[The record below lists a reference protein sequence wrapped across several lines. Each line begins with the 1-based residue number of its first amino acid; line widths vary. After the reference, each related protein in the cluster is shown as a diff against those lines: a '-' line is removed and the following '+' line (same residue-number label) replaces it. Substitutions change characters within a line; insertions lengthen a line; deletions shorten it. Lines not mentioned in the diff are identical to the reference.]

1 MFLGIYDY
9 TVYLTY
15 LNLLSGFIGISLVV
29 LMKTNIGLASLFL
42 LISGM
47 CDIFDGIVSRSKK
60 NRSLLEKR
68 YGVQIDSLA
77 DLVSFGVLPIFIGY
91 SLFKQVY
98 DDENKPYYLFFI
110 IMFILFGSLYALA
123 ALIRLAYFN
132 VLTEENKDLSSSKGF
147 IGIPVTF
154 SSVVFPILILI
165 HLQLKDKWRRFK
177 DIEFLSP
184 LIYLFFI
191 ICFAILFVYDKIKF
205 KKQKNILY
213 FFLSALFLTFIFIL
227 LYLEIIFKGSF

>member
-15 LNLLSGFIGISLVV
+15 LNLLSGFIGVSLVV
-29 LMKTNIGLASLFL
+29 FTDKIGLASVFL
-42 LISGM
+42 LISGI

-77 DLVSFGVLPIFIGY
+77 DLVSFGVLPVAIGY
-91 SLFKQVY
+91 SLLKKVV
-98 DDENKPYYLFFI
+98 PSGSTYYALLTFAFI
-110 IMFILFGSLYALA
+110 FFGSLYVLA

-132 VLTEENKDLSSSKGF
+132 VLTEENEELNSKGF
-147 IGIPVTF
+147 IGVPVTF
-154 SSVVFPILILI
+154 SSVLFPVLILI
-165 HLQLKDKWRRFK
+165 HLQLGKLWEDFE
-177 DIEFLSP
+177 DIQWLSP
-184 LIYLFFI
+184 LIYLFFLML
-191 ICFAILFVYDKIKF
+191 FSFLFVYDKIKF

-213 FFLSALFLTFIFIL
+213 FFLSALFLTLIFTL
-227 LYLEIIFKGSF
+227 LYLEICLKK

>member
-15 LNLLSGFIGISLVV
+15 LNLLSGFIGVSLVV
-29 LMKTNIGLASLFL
+29 FIEKKIGLASVFL
-42 LISGM
+42 LISGI

-77 DLVSFGVLPIFIGY
+77 DLVSFGVLPVAIGY
-91 SLFKQVY
+91 SLLKQAVPSESTFY
-98 DDENKPYYLFFI
+98 KPLTFAFI
-110 IMFILFGSLYALA
+110 FFGSLYVLA

-132 VLTEENKDLSSSKGF
+132 VLTEENKELNSKVF
-147 IGIPVTF
+147 IGVPVTF
-154 SSVVFPILILI
+154 SSVLFPFLILI
-165 HLQLKDKWRRFK
+165 YLQLGKLWKDFK
-177 DIEFLSP
+177 DIQWCLSP
-184 LIYLFFI
+184 LIYLFFLML
-191 ICFAILFVYDKIKF
+191 FSFLFVYDKIKF

-213 FFLSALFLTFIFIL
+213 FFLSALFLTLILIL
-227 LYLEIIFKGSF
+227 LYLEMCLKK

>member
-1 MFLGIYDY
+1 MFLGIYNY

-15 LNLLSGFIGISLVV
+15 LNLLSGFIGVSLVV
-29 LMKTNIGLASLFL
+29 FTDKIGLASVFL
-42 LISGM
+42 LISGT

-77 DLVSFGVLPIFIGY
+77 DLVSFGVLPVVIGY
-91 SLFKQVY
+91 SLLKKVVPSGSAYSLLTFA
-98 DDENKPYYLFFI
+98 FI
-110 IMFILFGSLYALA
+110 FFGSLYVLA

-132 VLTEENKDLSSSKGF
+132 VLTEENEELNSKGF
-147 IGIPVTF
+147 IGVPVTF
-154 SSVVFPILILI
+154 SSVLFPVLILI
-165 HLQLKDKWRRFK
+165 NLQLGKLWKVFE
-177 DIEFLSP
+177 DIQWLSP

-191 ICFAILFVYDKIKF
+191 MLFSFLFVYDKIKF

-213 FFLSALFLTFIFIL
+213 FFLSALFLTLILTL
-227 LYLEIIFKGSF
+227 LYLEICFKK

>member
-15 LNLLSGFIGISLVV
+15 LNLLSGFIGVSLVV
-29 LMKTNIGLASLFL
+29 FIEKKIGLASVFL
-42 LISGM
+42 LISGI

-77 DLVSFGVLPIFIGY
+77 DLVSFGVLPVAIGY
-91 SLFKQVY
+91 SLLKQVAPSESTFY
-98 DDENKPYYLFFI
+98 KPLTFTFI
-110 IMFILFGSLYALA
+110 FFGSLYVLA

-132 VLTEENKDLSSSKGF
+132 VLTEENKELNSKVF
-147 IGIPVTF
+147 IGVPVTF
-154 SSVVFPILILI
+154 SSVLFPVLILI
-165 HLQLKDKWRRFK
+165 YLQLGKLWKGFK
-177 DIEFLSP
+177 DIQWWLSP
-184 LIYLFFI
+184 LIYLFFLML
-191 ICFAILFVYDKIKF
+191 FSFLFVYNKIKF

-213 FFLSALFLTFIFIL
+213 FFLIALFLMLILIL
-227 LYLEIIFKGSF
+227 LYLEMCLKK